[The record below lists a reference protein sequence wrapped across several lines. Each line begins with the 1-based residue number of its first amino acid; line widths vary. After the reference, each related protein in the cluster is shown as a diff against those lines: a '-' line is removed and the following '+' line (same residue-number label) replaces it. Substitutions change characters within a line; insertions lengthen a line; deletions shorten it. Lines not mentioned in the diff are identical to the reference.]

1 MECLVRNSEILAKR
15 RDFTLR
21 LLSMIFVTLTMAVFA
36 SLVFTSR
43 VFANGSGAGGGP
55 PPPPPNVSCQNGPV
69 VVVHPPGYVCQSV
82 ICPDKVT
89 WEVPHRCAATATTPC
104 VDNVAPSPATYLP
117 AAPSNVFPET
127 SDAGAPCTYMINE
140 LCPSAVD
147 CMPGKITAAVIYVP
161 SDMLG
166 TVQVITIVDGCDNN
180 PSSNMDQSNLTK
192 SFFSI
197 TNSPAS
203 TIDTENIICLS
214 GLHDLSMIFTPTQ
227 ANSSGRQ
234 GDYYKYYFTADMIGP
249 GNHDG
254 IYAYNRY
261 RLQALSPRLR
271 IGVSEV
277 SFSCPDP
284 DSYIFSCP
292 SVSPLNPFASVGYSS
307 FSQAP
312 FNAEANGGLFN
323 QHIVLPPCHVDMLG
337 QIDIYDLD
345 ANIYGQNNIRAR
357 IIDVGTDGITTY
369 IPDSAGANFSDNLWA
384 PANGNNGHLIL
395 PDSANLLAMYSFK
408 QGHTYTLEIN
418 NLTRTNTLQIFVNYV
433 LPGGGAPSSDCNKMP
448 SCTAAIS
455 VTDAVTGS
463 TDLSTD
469 HPLRFTV
476 PVTNANGYQIGVNGP
491 NWGPEIKGPD
501 PGAPT
506 TDIINYLANDSPA
519 SPAQSKY
526 ARASSRIV
534 GDGPQTLSLTQ
545 ISYQDEPSYG
555 APLINLVDIRS
566 PLVAGSY
573 EFNWGFVDAGHGWGN
588 NMCRATINVRDPV
601 PIIKCDMA
609 NLPAEIE
616 PGQTVDIIPRFTNTG
631 LGALNGAQLNV
642 FTMDGFDLTT
652 AAYRSNIAYNPS
664 SLPSLGS
671 AIGTTITATSST
683 SMNSFYVTYSFSGG
697 NTPASTDPSCAKF
710 IPKVSRPYIKVF
722 GGDVRA
728 GAAFAPACA
737 TTGTGGIYGW
747 GNLFDGSGSSTQYG
761 AMARGPIPVSQFST
775 ADLRAPL
782 QRQSLFFAGIDPTGT
797 AGNFGPVGCQ
807 PNYWTALRG
816 KSTNTAATR
825 LVSLNT
831 PGYWE
836 YPHYGTLGCG
846 ADNAY
851 KKSGDTCHVVGGPL
865 PTVVTSKQTIFVD
878 GNLSIMGNIVYSGA
892 WISVDDM
899 PNLTIVV
906 CGNIYIDKSVTE
918 ITGWYIA
925 IPRKVCLP
933 AAEAESDPGGV
944 IRTCMNR
951 FAEVSAIQLK
961 TDCSTKLTVRGSF
974 SAERIKFQRT
984 QGSYG
989 VKVLNES
996 SLSSNIA
1003 EVFVTDPS
1011 HWISSP
1017 LQGSGGSGSGSLKLD
1032 GISGLPSVF

>member
-1 MECLVRNSEILAKR
+1 MRNSEILAKR

-21 LLSMIFVTLTMAVFA
+21 LLSMIFVTVTMAVFA

-43 VFANGSGAGGGP
+43 ASAFGGRVP
-55 PPPPPNVSCQNGPV
+55 PPPPTVTCQNGLG
-69 VVVHPPGYVCQSV
+69 VVVHPSGYVCKSV
-82 ICPDKVT
+82 TCPDRLT
-89 WEVPHRCAATATTPC
+89 WELPHTCTATATTPC

-140 LCPSAVD
+140 LCSRAEN

-161 SDMLG
+161 SDILG
-166 TVQVITIVDGCDNN
+166 TAQAITIVDGCDNN
-180 PSSNMDQSNLTK
+180 PSSSMDRSSGTK

-203 TIDTENIICLS
+203 TTDTENIICLS
-214 GLHDLSMIFTPTQ
+214 GLHDLSMIFTPTL

-234 GDYYKYYFTADMIGP
+234 GDYYKYYFTANMVGP
-249 GNHDG
+249 GNTDVG
-254 IYAYNRY
+254 TYAYNMY

-271 IGVSEV
+271 IGVSDV
-277 SFSCPDP
+277 SFVCPDAI
-284 DSYIFSCP
+284 SYKNSCP
-292 SVSPLNPFASVGYSS
+292 SVSPLYTSASVGYSS

-312 FNAEANGGLFN
+312 INAEANGGSFN

-357 IIDVGTDGITTY
+357 IIDVGTDGVTTY
-369 IPDSAGANFSDNLWA
+369 IPDSAGANLSDDNLWA
-384 PANGNNGHLIL
+384 PANGNDGHLIL

-433 LPGGGAPSSDCNKMP
+433 LPGGGTPSSDCNKMP
-448 SCTAAIS
+448 SCTAAMS

-463 TDLSTD
+463 PDLLTD

-491 NWGPEIKGPD
+491 SWGPEIKGPD
-501 PGAPT
+501 PGSPT

-588 NMCRATINVRDPV
+588 NICKATINVRDPV

-609 NLPAEIE
+609 NLPTEIE
-616 PGQTVDIIPRFTNTG
+616 PGQIVDIIPKFTNTG

-642 FTMDGFDLTT
+642 FTNDGFSFSTYHYY
-652 AAYRSNIAYNPS
+652 ANIAYTPS
-664 SLPSLGS
+664 PLPSLGS
-671 AIGTTITATSST
+671 AIGATITATSNT
-683 SMNSFYVTYSFSGG
+683 SMDSFYVSYSFSGG
-697 NTPASTDPSCAKF
+697 NAPVFGVPDKVQCSKS

-747 GNLFDGSGSSTQYG
+747 GNLLDGSGSSTQYG

-782 QRQSLFFAGIDPTGT
+782 QRQSLFFAKIDFTVT
-797 AGNFGPVGCQ
+797 SGNFGPVGCQ
-807 PNYWTALRG
+807 PNYWAALRG
-816 KSTNTAATR
+816 KSINTGADR
-825 LVSLNT
+825 LVSLST

-846 ADNAY
+846 TDNAY

-892 WISVDDM
+892 WSSVDDI

-918 ITGWYIA
+918 ITGWYVA

-933 AAEAESDPGGV
+933 TAEAESDPGGV

-951 FAEVSAIQLK
+951 FAEIIASQLK

-989 VKVLNES
+989 ARVLNES
-996 SLSSNIA
+996 SLSANTA

-1011 HWISSP
+1011 NWISSP
-1017 LQGSGGSGSGSLKLD
+1017 LQGSGGSGSGTLKLD
-1032 GISGLPSVF
+1032 GISGLPSIF